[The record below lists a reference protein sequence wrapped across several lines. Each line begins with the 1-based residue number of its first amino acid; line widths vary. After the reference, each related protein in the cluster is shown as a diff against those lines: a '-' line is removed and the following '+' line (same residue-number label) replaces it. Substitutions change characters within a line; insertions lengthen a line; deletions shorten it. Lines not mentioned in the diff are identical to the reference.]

1 MYDEKKRSPPVVRE
15 TISLYEA
22 KTNLSSLIERAAR
35 GEEIVISKSG
45 RPKARLVPLDDVRP
59 LREPGKGRGQWRVGE
74 DFDEPLPPDVLAGFE
89 GADE

>member
-1 MYDEKKRSPPVVRE
+1 MHDQKKRSPPVVRE
-15 TISLYEA
+15 TVSLYDA
-22 KTNLSSLIERAAR
+22 KTNLSALIERAAS